1 MPARRSTLACAVAV
15 ATALPVAALPAS
27 SAAATESGTSAAAVS
42 GPYVALGD
50 SYASAAGVPGQSAGL
65 CLRSDRNYPSVLARQ
80 AGFTGV
86 RDVTCAAAKTK
97 HMTEAQIYPVIGT
110 VNAPQLN
117 AVTADTR
124 LVTLTIGGNDL
135 GASDL
140 GVAEVI
146 LKCVSLSFVSPLG
159 APCKRSYGTTLDG
172 RIASAGS
179 GVASTVREIRRRAP
193 QAKIMV
199 VGYPAVLPENEWDCL
214 FKQPITV
221 YDAAFLRTTVKR
233 LNRTLARQ
241 AEANG
246 ATFVDTY
253 TPTIGHDICQDPE
266 DRWIEGILPR
276 DPAVPIHPNARGER
290 AMAEATLAALR

>member
-1 MPARRSTLACAVAV
+1 MPARRSMLAGALAV

-27 SAAATESGTSAAAVS
+27 TATAAEAVS

-50 SYASAAGVPGQSAGL
+50 SYASGAGVPAQSAGL
-65 CLRSDRNYPSVLARQ
+65 CMRSDRNYPSILARQ
-80 AGFTGV
+80 AGLTGV
-86 RDVTCAAAKTK
+86 RDVTCGAAKTK
-97 HMTEAQIYPVIGT
+97 HMTQAHTYPVIGK
-110 VNAPQLN
+110 VNDPQLD

-140 GVAEVI
+140 GVAEII

-159 APCKRSYGTTLDG
+159 APCKRSYGNTLDE
-172 RIASAGS
+172 RIARAGS
-179 GVASTVREIRRRAP
+179 GVAGTVQEIRRRAP
-193 QAKIMV
+193 QAKVMV

-214 FKQPITV
+214 FKQPLTV
-221 YDAAFLRTTVKR
+221 FDAAFLRNTVKS

-246 ATFVDTY
+246 ATYVDTY
-253 TPTIGHDICQDPE
+253 TPTIGHDICQEPE
-266 DRWIEGILPR
+266 DRWIEGIIPR
-276 DPAVPIHPNARGER
+276 EPAVPIHPNARGER